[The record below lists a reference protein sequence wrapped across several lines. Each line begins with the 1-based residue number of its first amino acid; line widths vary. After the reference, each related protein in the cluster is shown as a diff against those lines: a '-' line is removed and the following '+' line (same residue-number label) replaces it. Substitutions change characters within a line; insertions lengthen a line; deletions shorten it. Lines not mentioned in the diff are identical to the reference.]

1 VIRVTKRQSW
11 TSAAEAGWLAPQD
24 KERFLVQPGAVP
36 VVTEGRKIVGY
47 FHVETGR
54 RPAMSAQYRRK
65 SASSD
70 SFNAR

>member
-1 VIRVTKRQSW
+1 M
-11 TSAAEAGWLAPQD
+11 
-24 KERFLVQPGAVP
+24 QPGAVP

-54 RPAMSAQYRRK
+54 RPAVSAQYRRE

-70 SFNAR
+70 SLNAQ